1 MTYPI
6 YVMKR
11 KYWRNA
17 QSSPARKAISPLIAT
32 LILIAIAISGGVLLY
47 RIFYATAGTVSS
59 DLHFTVVD
67 ASASQA
73 AGFSVSARNDGTFAI
88 SNVTARAS
96 GGPTIQCQISSSQ
109 PVIPGQSFVCV
120 GAGNPGISSGSQYT
134 ITLTA
139 TSVNPN
145 GGQYATTVNLIATA

>member
-1 MTYPI
+1 M
-6 YVMKR
+6 
-11 KYWRNA
+11 
-17 QSSPARKAISPLIAT
+17 IAT

-67 ASASQA
+67 ASASA
-73 AGFSVSARNDGTFAI
+73 SAGFSVSAKNDGTFAI
-88 SNVTARAS
+88 NDVTATAV
-96 GGPTIQCQISSSQ
+96 GPPGTTVPAITCTVSSTTA
-109 PVIPGQSFVCV
+109 PAVPGQSFICT
-120 GAGNPGISSGSQYT
+120 GAISGPASISSGSQYV

-145 GGQYATTVNLIATA
+145 GGQYATTVNLVATA